1 MQRKRAART
10 AIAPPQ
16 LPVPLAE
23 VSQLGTLADQSSYT
37 SQALLDCDFSQQNAD
52 DLLFEYVSCRRV
64 SFNNTSLTLA
74 QLFDVR
80 LDGCDLAG
88 AEWEKAH
95 LRRVE
100 LSGCR
105 LVGLRLSDSSL
116 EDLQIS
122 KCNGELVRFWSCS
135 FKAARFDHCVLREAS
150 FDGSDLSGVVFRDCD
165 LSQADLRN
173 TKLKRADLR
182 GSTLTGIQVGI
193 KELQG
198 AIVTSSQA
206 IQLAGLLGVTVQEED
221 QLGAPEARRD

>member
-1 MQRKRAART
+1 MQRKRATRT

-16 LPVPLAE
+16 LPAQLAE
-23 VSQLGTLADQSSYT
+23 VSQLDTFADQAGYT
-37 SQALLDCDFSQQNAD
+37 QQALLDCDFSQQSAD
-52 DLLFEYVSCRRV
+52 DLLFEYISCKRV
-64 SFNNTSLTLA
+64 SFNHTSLTLA

-80 LDGCDLAG
+80 LEGCDLAG

-100 LSGCR
+100 FSGCR

-116 EDLQIS
+116 EDMQIV
-122 KCNGELVRFWSCS
+122 KCNADLARFWSCS
-135 FKAARFDHCVLREAS
+135 FKAVRFDHCVLREAS

-182 GSTLTGIQVGI
+182 GSTISGVQVGI

-206 IQLAGLLGVTVQEED
+206 ILLAGLLGVTVQEESD
-221 QLGAPEARRD
+221 LGSTHTA

>member
-1 MQRKRAART
+1 MQRKRAKRS
-10 AIAPPQ
+10 AIAPPD
-16 LPVPLAE
+16 LPAQLAE
-23 VSQLGTLADQSSYT
+23 VSHLDSLADQSSYT
-37 SQALLDCDFSQQNAD
+37 QQALLDCNFASQSAD
-52 DLLFEYVSCRRV
+52 DLLFEYVSCKRV
-64 SFNNTSLTLA
+64 SFNHTSLTLA

-100 LSGCR
+100 LIGCR
-105 LVGLRLSDSSL
+105 LVGLRLSASSL
-116 EDLQIS
+116 EDVQLV
-122 KCNGELVRFWSCS
+122 KCNAELARFWDCS

-150 FDGSDLSGVVFRDCD
+150 FADSDLSGVIFRDCD

-173 TKLKRADLR
+173 TKLKGADLR
-182 GSTLTGIQVGI
+182 GSTLAGVQVGI

-198 AIVTSSQA
+198 AIVTPIQA

-221 QLGAPEARRD
+221 ELA

>member
-1 MQRKRAART
+1 MQRKRAARAT
-10 AIAPPQ
+10 IAAPQ
-16 LPVPLAE
+16 LPAQLAE
-23 VSQLGTLADQSSYT
+23 VTQLDTLVDQAGYT
-37 SQALLDCDFSQQNAD
+37 KQALLDCDFSGQSAD
-52 DLLFEYVSCRRV
+52 DVLFEQVSCKRV
-64 SFNNTSLTLA
+64 SFNQASLTLA

-100 LSGCR
+100 LGGCR

-116 EDLQIS
+116 EDVLIG
-122 KCNGELVRFWSCS
+122 KCNAELARFWACS
-135 FKAARFDHCVLREAS
+135 FKGARFEQCVLREAS
-150 FDGSDLSGVVFRDCD
+150 FDGSDLSGVVFRGCD

-173 TKLKRADLR
+173 TRLKGADLR
-182 GSTLTGIQVGI
+182 GSTIAGVQVGV

-206 IQLAGLLGVTVQEED
+206 IQLAGLLGVTLREED
-221 QLGAPEARRD
+221 DVLGK

>member
-1 MQRKRAART
+1 MHRKRANRT
-10 AIAPPQ
+10 AIASPQ
-16 LPVPLAE
+16 LPAQLAE
-23 VSQLGTLADQSSYT
+23 VSQLDTLADQSGYT
-37 SQALLDCDFSQQNAD
+37 QQALLDCNFSQQSAD
-52 DLLFEYVSCRRV
+52 DLLFEYVSCKRV
-64 SFNNTSLTLA
+64 SFNNSSLTLA

-88 AEWEKAH
+88 AQWEKAH

-116 EDLQIS
+116 EDVQII
-122 KCNGELVRFWSCS
+122 KCNAELARFWACS

-150 FDGSDLSGVVFRDCD
+150 FDGSDLLGVIFRDCD

-173 TKLKRADLR
+173 TKLKGADLR
-182 GSTLTGIQVGI
+182 GSTIAGVQVGI

-206 IQLAGLLGVTVQEED
+206 IQLAGLLGVTVQGED
-221 QLGAPEARRD
+221 ELGSRDVG

>member
-1 MQRKRAART
+1 MNRKRAKHA

-16 LPVPLAE
+16 FPAQLAE
-23 VSQLGTLADQSSYT
+23 VSQLDTLADQSGYT
-37 SQALLDCDFSQQNAD
+37 NQALIDCDFTQQSAD
-52 DLLFEYVSCRRV
+52 DLLFEFVSCKHV
-64 SFNNTSLTLA
+64 SFNHTSLTLA

-105 LVGLRLSDSSL
+105 LVGLKLSDSSL
-116 EDLQIS
+116 DDLLVS
-122 KCNGELVRFWSCS
+122 KCNVELARFWKCS

-150 FDGSDLSGVVFRDCD
+150 FDGSDLSGVIFRDCD

-173 TKLKRADLR
+173 TKLKGADLR
-182 GSTLTGIQVGI
+182 GSTISGVQVGI
-193 KELQG
+193 RELQG
-198 AIVTSSQA
+198 VIVTSIQA
-206 IQLAGLLGVTVQEED
+206 IQLAGLLGMTIQEDE
-221 QLGAPEARRD
+221 LGSV

>member
-1 MQRKRAART
+1 MQRKRANRT

-16 LPVPLAE
+16 LPAQLAE
-23 VSQLGTLADQSSYT
+23 VSQLDTLADQSSY
-37 SQALLDCDFSQQNAD
+37 SQQALLDCNFASQSAD
-52 DLLFEYVSCRRV
+52 DLLFEHVSCTRG

-116 EDLQIS
+116 EDMQIVKS
-122 KCNGELVRFWSCS
+122 NAELARFWSCS

-150 FDGSDLSGVVFRDCD
+150 FDGSDLSGVIFHNCD
-165 LSQADLRN
+165 LSEADLRN
-173 TKLKRADLR
+173 TKLKGADLR
-182 GSTLTGIQVGI
+182 GSTITGVQVGI
-193 KELQG
+193 KEIQG

-206 IQLAGLLGVTVQEED
+206 IQLAGLLGVTVKED
-221 QLGAPEARRD
+221 DDLRDA

>member
-1 MQRKRAART
+1 MQKKGPPMQRKRARRS
-10 AIAPPQ
+10 AIASPE
-16 LPVPLAE
+16 LPAQLAE
-23 VSQLGTLADQSSYT
+23 ISQLDAFEQSGYNR
-37 SQALLDCDFSQQNAD
+37 QVLLDCNFTSQSAD
-52 DLLFEYVSCRRV
+52 DLLFEYVSCKRV

-88 AEWEKAH
+88 SEWEKAH

-105 LVGLRLSDSSL
+105 LVGMRLSASSV
-116 EDLQIS
+116 EDAQFVR
-122 KCNGELVRFWSCS
+122 CNAELARFWACS

-150 FDGSDLSGVVFRDCD
+150 FDDSDLSGVILRDCD

-173 TKLKRADLR
+173 TRLKGADLR
-182 GSTLTGIQVGI
+182 GSNITGVQVGI

-206 IQLAGLLGVTVQEED
+206 IQLAGLLGVIVQEED
-221 QLGAPEARRD
+221 APV

>member
-1 MQRKRAART
+1 MQRKRASRT

-16 LPVPLAE
+16 LPAQLAE
-23 VSQLGTLADQSSYT
+23 VSQLDTLADQSSYT
-37 SQALLDCDFSQQNAD
+37 QQALLDCNFAQQSAD
-52 DLLFEYVSCRRV
+52 DLLFEFVSCKRV
-64 SFNNTSLTLA
+64 SFNHTSLTLA

-105 LVGLRLSDSSL
+105 LVGLRLSNSSVDDVL
-116 EDLQIS
+116 IS
-122 KCNGELVRFWSCS
+122 KCNAELARFWACS

-150 FDGSDLSGVVFRDCD
+150 FDGSDMSGVVFRDCD

-173 TKLKRADLR
+173 TKLKGADLR
-182 GSTLTGIQVGI
+182 GSAITGVQVGI
-193 KELQG
+193 KDVQG
-198 AIVTSSQA
+198 VIVTSSQA

-221 QLGAPEARRD
+221 ELVSRDVA

>member
-1 MQRKRAART
+1 MQRKRTART

-16 LPVPLAE
+16 LPEHLAE
-23 VSQLGTLADQSSYT
+23 VSQLDTLADQAGYSQ
-37 SQALLDCDFSQQNAD
+37 QALLDCDFSQQSAD
-52 DLLFEYVSCRRV
+52 DLLFEFATCKRV
-64 SFNNTSLTLA
+64 SFNHTSLTLA

-116 EDLQIS
+116 EDLQIIKS
-122 KCNGELVRFWSCS
+122 NAELARFWSCS

-150 FDGSDLSGVVFRDCD
+150 FDGSDLSGVIFRDCD

-173 TKLKRADLR
+173 TKLKAADLR
-182 GSTLTGIQVGI
+182 GATINGVRVGI
-193 KELQG
+193 KDLQG

-206 IQLAGLLGVTVQEED
+206 IYLAGLLGLTVQEED
-221 QLGAPEARRD
+221 LL

>member
-1 MQRKRAART
+1 MQRKRAKRT

-16 LPVPLAE
+16 LPAQLAE
-23 VSQLGTLADQSSYT
+23 VSQLDTLADQSGYT
-37 SQALLDCDFSQQNAD
+37 QQALSDCDFAQQSAD
-52 DLLFEYVSCRRV
+52 DLLFEFVSCKRV
-64 SFNNTSLTLA
+64 SFKHTSLTLA

-105 LVGLRLSDSSL
+105 LVGLRLSNTSL
-116 EDLQIS
+116 EDVQIV
-122 KCNGELVRFWSCS
+122 KCNVELARFWACS

-150 FDGSDLSGVVFRDCD
+150 FDGSDLTGVILRDCD

-173 TKLKRADLR
+173 TKLKGADLR
-182 GSTLTGIQVGI
+182 GSTITGVQVGI

-198 AIVTSSQA
+198 VIVTSIQA
-206 IQLAGLLGVTVQEED
+206 IQLAGLLGMTIQEED
-221 QLGAPEARRD
+221 DPGGAGMA

>member
-1 MQRKRAART
+1 MQRKRAKRA

-16 LPVPLAE
+16 LPAQLPE
-23 VSQLGTLADQSSYT
+23 VSQLDTLADQSSY
-37 SQALLDCDFSQQNAD
+37 SRQALLDCNFASQSAD
-52 DLLFEYVSCRRV
+52 DLLFEYVSCKRV
-64 SFNNTSLTLA
+64 SFNHTSLTLA
-74 QLFDVR
+74 QLFDVY

-105 LVGLRLSDSSL
+105 LGGLRLSDSSL
-116 EDLQIS
+116 DDVQIS
-122 KCNGELVRFWSCS
+122 KCNAELARFWACS

-150 FDGSDLSGVVFRDCD
+150 FDGSDLSGVIFRDCD

-173 TKLKRADLR
+173 TKLKAADLR
-182 GSTLTGIQVGI
+182 GATINGVRVGI
-193 KELQG
+193 KDLQG

-206 IQLAGLLGVTVQEED
+206 IQLAGLLGVTVQEAD
-221 QLGAPEARRD
+221 DLGSGEVG

>member
-1 MQRKRAART
+1 MQRKRAKRS
-10 AIAPPQ
+10 AIAPPD
-16 LPVPLAE
+16 LPAQLAE
-23 VSQLGTLADQSSYT
+23 VSQLDSLADQSSYT
-37 SQALLDCDFSQQNAD
+37 QQALLDCNFASQSAD
-52 DLLFEYVSCRRV
+52 DLLFEYVSCKRV
-64 SFNNTSLTLA
+64 SFNHTSLTLA

-100 LSGCR
+100 LIGCR
-105 LVGLRLSDSSL
+105 LVGLRLSAASL
-116 EDLQIS
+116 EDVQLV
-122 KCNGELVRFWSCS
+122 KCNAELARFWDCS

-150 FDGSDLSGVVFRDCD
+150 FADSDLSGVIFRDCD

-173 TKLKRADLR
+173 TKLKGADLR
-182 GSTLTGIQVGI
+182 GSTLVGVQVGI

-198 AIVTSSQA
+198 AIVTPIQA

-221 QLGAPEARRD
+221 ELA